1 MPFPFYYGAAE
12 LSESAGRL
20 TRHSSCRRWDRLSS
34 PSHRAA
40 LPGRRKQSGEMKSVL
55 CREQGRRRGSTEGGD
70 NVYLRSPKE
79 PLSQRDGSRGGRSAD
94 SELKQA
100 SEIRL
105 ILLLHLLLWSS
116 AHVPQHFHHQRL
128 STCFHFTEPLADF
141 FRFFA
146 SFWTCSSVAS
156 SPPLSSFLS
165 LLFASIHLSAH
176 LAPLSPSSILRKWV
190 TLCWNSRARWPLP
203 LPITTYTI
211 HSIAHYNEQRQT
223 PPWWFNMHTYHLLR
237 PKVTMWDF
245 FSSIASATVRLGLHS
260 TIYTHALTY
269 SNGPSAQAAAL
280 PLGQHTGDNHSVL
293 GRAF

>member
-12 LSESAGRL
+12 LSESAGGL

-70 NVYLRSPKE
+70 DVYLRSPKE

-100 SEIRL
+100 GETRL

-156 SPPLSSFLS
+156 SPPPTLLLPLVTVCLHPSLCPFSFSLS
-165 LLFASIHLSAH
+165 LLH
-176 LAPLSPSSILRKWV
+176 PEEV
-190 TLCWNSRARWPLP
+190 
-203 LPITTYTI
+203 
-211 HSIAHYNEQRQT
+211 
-223 PPWWFNMHTYHLLR
+223 
-237 PKVTMWDF
+237 
-245 FSSIASATVRLGLHS
+245 G
-260 TIYTHALTY
+260 HALLKLPCSVTSSSTHRNLHNPQY
-269 SNGPSAQAAAL
+269 SAL
-280 PLGQHTGDNHSVL
+280 
-293 GRAF
+293 